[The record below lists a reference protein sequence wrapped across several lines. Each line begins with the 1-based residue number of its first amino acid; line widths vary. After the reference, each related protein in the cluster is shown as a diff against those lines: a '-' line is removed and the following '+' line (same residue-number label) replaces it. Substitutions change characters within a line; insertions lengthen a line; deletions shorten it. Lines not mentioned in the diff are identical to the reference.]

1 MSAFSKLKIN
11 TEIKTSAKAYGRSYN
26 REKVVRRLESY
37 MTYWVRWEK
46 EQKTMEVNAGKTL
59 LEVMIEAGMHP
70 DAPCGGEGKCGKCRV
85 WCHGQGE
92 EEREVLACQ
101 TRVDR
106 DLWVRTGESVG
117 AIHVLTGGYGRKT
130 EIHPL
135 VTVQRIALAPRK
147 EQPGLS
153 EWERLQKAS
162 GIPLRESL
170 PMVRKLSQRNT
181 KDGADLWIVRSR
193 EKVLELSFEQ
203 EEPQVWGAA
212 FDIGT
217 TSLAGY
223 LVDLKSGE
231 VLTTASAINPQFSY
245 GADVIGRANYALEES
260 EEPLTACIR
269 EKVNEMLAEM
279 CRRAQG
285 SCQDVYAVSMVGN
298 SCMHHLFLGISPQS
312 MVHAP
317 YQPAVNRHLI
327 LPASD
332 LGIEAASEAE
342 VFWLPLIAGFV
353 GADTVGGLLST
364 ELAWQD
370 ELSLLID
377 IGTNGELV
385 MGNRSRRMA
394 CSTAAGPALEGAK
407 ISCGMR
413 GADGAIEHVEVDESG
428 GVHIQVI
435 GGEIAKG
442 ICGSGL
448 IDAIAVLLRI
458 GVIDDDGH
466 MNSDDQ
472 INGQP
477 VYWFRRP
484 QGTDSGVY
492 LSQKDVREVQ
502 LAKGAIAAGVTL
514 LAEQLGITLT
524 KIEKVYLAGAFGTYL
539 RPENACRIG
548 LIPRELEN
556 RITAVGNSAGEGA
569 IQILTCENAIRDAER
584 LARET
589 EFLELAS
596 LPEFQDVFV
605 DELSFE

>member
-1 MSAFSKLKIN
+1 
-11 TEIKTSAKAYGRSYN
+11 
-26 REKVVRRLESY
+26 

-46 EQKTMEVNAGKTL
+46 EQKAMEVNAGKTL

-193 EKVLELSFEQ
+193 EKVLELFFEQ

-260 EEPLTACIR
+260 EKPLTACIR

-342 VFWLPLIAGFV
+342 VFWASSDCRLRRRRYCGRTSFH
-353 GADTVGGLLST
+353 GA
-364 ELAWQD
+364 
-370 ELSLLID
+370 
-377 IGTNGELV
+377 
-385 MGNRSRRMA
+385 
-394 CSTAAGPALEGAK
+394 C
-407 ISCGMR
+407 
-413 GADGAIEHVEVDESG
+413 
-428 GVHIQVI
+428 
-435 GGEIAKG
+435 
-442 ICGSGL
+442 
-448 IDAIAVLLRI
+448 
-458 GVIDDDGH
+458 
-466 MNSDDQ
+466 
-472 INGQP
+472 
-477 VYWFRRP
+477 
-484 QGTDSGVY
+484 
-492 LSQKDVREVQ
+492 
-502 LAKGAIAAGVTL
+502 
-514 LAEQLGITLT
+514 
-524 KIEKVYLAGAFGTYL
+524 LAG
-539 RPENACRIG
+539 
-548 LIPRELEN
+548 
-556 RITAVGNSAGEGA
+556 
-569 IQILTCENAIRDAER
+569 
-584 LARET
+584 
-589 EFLELAS
+589 
-596 LPEFQDVFV
+596 
-605 DELSFE
+605 